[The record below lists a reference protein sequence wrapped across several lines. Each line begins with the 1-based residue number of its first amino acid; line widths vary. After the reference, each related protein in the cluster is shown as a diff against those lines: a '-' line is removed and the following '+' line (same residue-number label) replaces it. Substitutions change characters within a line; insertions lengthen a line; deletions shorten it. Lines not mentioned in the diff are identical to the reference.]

1 MTFWIIFCVLSK
13 LVIGIL
19 LFIAIRV
26 YQKEYAI
33 PHLGEETR
41 SRLTRLTDE
50 FFREVLE
57 IQEKQEKQNE
67 HK

>member
-41 SRLTRLTDE
+41 AKITHLTDE
-50 FFREVLE
+50 FFRQM
-57 IQEKQEKQNE
+57 QEFQTNKENQNE